1 MKISVINAFN
11 FFRFSANCTM
21 SHYFITLFAPVV
33 LVMDFSNRH
42 VVLVKVVAVLG
53 IECWKLI
60 LITVLRTSFIS
71 VSLLDREICWNVFD
85 DLFASNGFGKS
96 KNASSLRNSIISIEI
111 VSWARASYT
120 HEKTVFSY
128 EEWWV
133 NSILIN
139 QILNKI
145 VKFSRIIK

>member
-1 MKISVINAFN
+1 
-11 FFRFSANCTM
+11 M

-111 VSWARASYT
+111 VS
-120 HEKTVFSY
+120 
-128 EEWWV
+128 
-133 NSILIN
+133 
-139 QILNKI
+139 
-145 VKFSRIIK
+145 